1 MFYFSSY
8 LYQFVSIKYVN
19 MLWHY
24 HFNEEEKLS
33 ISKKMKWYAFICF
46 YNHLRVCVCV
56 CEEGGGYWLWPYLA
70 TIIRLS
76 NFNETVTWMVPCEKI
91 LWISEY

>member
-1 MFYFSSY
+1 MFYFFSY

-19 MLWHY
+19 MLWQY

-56 CEEGGGYWLWPYLA
+56 WRGGVLA
-70 TIIRLS
+70 LTLS
-76 NFNETVTWMVPCEKI
+76 SYYNKI
-91 LWISEY
+91 VKF